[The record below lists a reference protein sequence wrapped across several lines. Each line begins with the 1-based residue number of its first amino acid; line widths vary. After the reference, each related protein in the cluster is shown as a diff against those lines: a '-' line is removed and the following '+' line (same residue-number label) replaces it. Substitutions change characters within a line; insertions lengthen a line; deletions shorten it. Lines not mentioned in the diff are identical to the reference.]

1 MMKTIT
7 AILLIAGLAA
17 CTHDPVANTA
27 EGGVGGAAAGAAIG
41 CLASLPIGC
50 APGAALGA
58 GIGGGVG
65 GGVGLASTQLPSHP
79 LEENKLPE

>member
-1 MMKTIT
+1 MKMIA

-41 CLASLPIGC
+41 CLATLPIGC
-50 APGAALGA
+50 APGAAVGA
-58 GIGGGVG
+58 VVG
-65 GGVGLASTQLPSHP
+65 GGAGGAAGLVSTQEPASP
-79 LEENKLPE
+79 TR